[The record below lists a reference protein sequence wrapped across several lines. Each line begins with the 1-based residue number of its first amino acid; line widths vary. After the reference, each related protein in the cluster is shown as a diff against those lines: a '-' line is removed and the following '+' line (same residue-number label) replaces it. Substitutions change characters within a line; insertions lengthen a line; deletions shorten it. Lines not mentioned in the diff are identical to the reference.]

1 MEEKAFE
8 NLYNEKNSPVLY
20 DREGDFGENEEF
32 LVLYTSQTKR
42 VLEIL
47 RREGV
52 NYVKKEYIAQKYE
65 ESAWIFQCAYGFF
78 VSEAKNYLKL
88 PPQAESP
95 IWLFRDRRYAAGSPD
110 CARIKLRIP
119 RKEVLLFDL
128 RTWTKILNMKLIG
141 TKEEEERFEEEC
153 RRQGIANQMDILRT
167 GFYPLLKQRIQNSW
181 KRLFTDALPQEDYI
195 QGATWKLEAG
205 WIMEVEEDVYS

>member
-65 ESAWIFQCAYGFF
+65 ESA
-78 VSEAKNYLKL
+78 
-88 PPQAESP
+88 
-95 IWLFRDRRYAAGSPD
+95 
-110 CARIKLRIP
+110 
-119 RKEVLLFDL
+119 
-128 RTWTKILNMKLIG
+128 
-141 TKEEEERFEEEC
+141 
-153 RRQGIANQMDILRT
+153 
-167 GFYPLLKQRIQNSW
+167 
-181 KRLFTDALPQEDYI
+181 
-195 QGATWKLEAG
+195 
-205 WIMEVEEDVYS
+205 